1 MDKPLSHQA
10 RLWEEWRDWSLRQ
23 KYSILIDDWVQVAHC
38 QRSKD
43 KIQTELMGSSRNPA
57 PHLPSELLGQIQ
69 LLEREL
75 IELIDSCVA
84 STRTEIQELDS
95 TQRKLKKLGQSYGAR
110 KQSFRLSTSS

>member
-1 MDKPLSHQA
+1 MQESFTHQMS
-10 RLWEEWRDWSLRQ
+10 LWEEWRDWSLRQ

-43 KIQTELMGSSRNPA
+43 KIQAELMGLSRTTA
-57 PHLPSELLGQIQ
+57 QKLPPELVGQLQ

-84 STRTEIQELDS
+84 STRVEIQELDS
-95 TQRKLKKLGQSYGAR
+95 TQRKLKKLGHSYGAR
-110 KQSFRLSTSS
+110 KQSYRLSTSS